1 MNTIVKIQENPS
13 ENNNIEVMIVVE
25 DKQNN
30 NLPLKCKKCQAFF
43 HSKLHLVSHVASC
56 HSPSGFEHRCPFCT
70 EFSHQRRKKVLKH
83 MKKHHKPEFPFKC
96 DACLVTFECQLYLK
110 LHKKQVSH

>member
-25 DKQNN
+25 DNSDKENN
-30 NLPLKCKKCQAFF
+30 NLPFKCKKCHVFF
-43 HSKLHLVSHVASC
+43 HAKVHLVSHVASC
-56 HSPSGFEHRCPFCT
+56 HSPSGFEYRCPFCT

-83 MKKHHKPEFPFKC
+83 MKKHHKPK
-96 DACLVTFECQLYLK
+96 
-110 LHKKQVSH
+110 